1 MLGELKSDLDSIKK
15 IYEQS
20 KTAEL
25 LLDIQKLG
33 SYIEKLNTYI
43 ITLKNS

>member
-20 KTAEL
+20 KNAEL
-25 LLDIQKLG
+25 LLDIQNLER
-33 SYIEKLNTYI
+33 YIEKLNSYI
-43 ITLKNS
+43 MNLKIA